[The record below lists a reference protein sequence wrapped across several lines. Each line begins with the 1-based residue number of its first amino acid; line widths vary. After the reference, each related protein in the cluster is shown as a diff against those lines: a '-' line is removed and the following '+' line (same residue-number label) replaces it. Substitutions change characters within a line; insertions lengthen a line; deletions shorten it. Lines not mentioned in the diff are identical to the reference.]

1 MHTHVRNLL
10 IFAVALMCAACTP
23 LPPSPADLQAKKFE
37 ALPDRAV
44 IYIVRGE
51 PGLNQEGATL
61 LLDDTVMITTY
72 PGTYYRWEV
81 APGRHHVAG
90 YASDSGN
97 ISVNVAQGRIYFVQ
111 QWVSFGMLGPRSR
124 FSQVPQNE
132 GRAVVM
138 QSELVGGK

>member
-1 MHTHVRNLL
+1 
-10 IFAVALMCAACTP
+10 MCAACAQ

-37 ALPDRAV
+37 TVPDRAV
-44 IYIVRGE
+44 IYVVRGAA
-51 PGLNQEGATL
+51 GFNQEGATL

-72 PGTYYRWEV
+72 PGTYYRWVV
-81 APGRHHVAG
+81 APGSHRVAG
-90 YASDSGN
+90 YASDSGT
-97 ISVNVAQGRIYFVQ
+97 ISVNVERGRIYFVQ